1 MILSAVYMLSPIDVI
16 PEGMSAFL
24 YFTTMYHFSKF
35 IKYGVFIYRNFGDS
49 WLVGWFPYSANGV
62 SPCCCL
68 VSVGSVLSSCRNMNC
83 PSTSS
88 MILSLLVLL
97 WMLNMTDLEMIQ
109 TNSLDR
115 QIYVF
120 TFAQF
125 YCRILILR

>member
-1 MILSAVYMLSPIDVI
+1 
-16 PEGMSAFL
+16 
-24 YFTTMYHFSKF
+24 
-35 IKYGVFIYRNFGDS
+35 
-49 WLVGWFPYSANGV
+49 
-62 SPCCCL
+62 
-68 VSVGSVLSSCRNMNC
+68 MNC